1 MESGRCTRDVMG
13 APHLGNRERDGH
25 SVLGLEG
32 GQENWLKERVN
43 GIPTKTLT

>member
-32 GQENWLKERVN
+32 GQELAEGKGEWYSN
-43 GIPTKTLT
+43 